1 MSVTLIFLN
10 ILCNLQIKPFNCL
23 NLHNNFLKF
32 ISHFGVSATSRGKEE
47 NSMELILIIGAVLIG
62 LFILK
67 SLAGMVKLVVKIAIY
82 ALIGLAVYRALV
94 HLGVN
99 IC

>member
-1 MSVTLIFLN
+1 M
-10 ILCNLQIKPFNCL
+10 
-23 NLHNNFLKF
+23 HNNLLKF
-32 ISHFGVSATSRGKEE
+32 ISHFAASASSRGKEE
-47 NSMELILIIGAVLIG
+47 KSMELILIIGAVLIG

-82 ALIGLAVYRALV
+82 ALIGLAVYRVLV

-99 IC
+99 I

>member
-1 MSVTLIFLN
+1 
-10 ILCNLQIKPFNCL
+10 
-23 NLHNNFLKF
+23 
-32 ISHFGVSATSRGKEE
+32 
-47 NSMELILIIGAVLIG
+47 MELILIIGAVLIG

-99 IC
+99 F